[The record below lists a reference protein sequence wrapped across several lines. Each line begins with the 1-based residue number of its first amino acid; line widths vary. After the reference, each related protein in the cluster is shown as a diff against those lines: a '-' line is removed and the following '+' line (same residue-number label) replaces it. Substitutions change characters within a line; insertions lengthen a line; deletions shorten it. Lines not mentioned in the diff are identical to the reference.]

1 MMDAIVAVIATAIV
15 IAAVYGLVFWA
26 DRARTDRSAIVGIYL
41 LFGLPAGLL
50 TVAGT
55 ALMTTTDLAEGPFIL
70 ASGIALFI
78 PLVSP
83 VRKLLAR
90 FTPMDPAS
98 PIDLCGLALILLVM
112 AFLGV
117 AAFQSGP
124 ADVEASSESLTGNFF
139 WLVLNA
145 ATFVALAYVAVGY
158 RIYRTGEEATRR
170 LGLTVP
176 DLRTVAIS
184 VALVV
189 PAFILSMIGSA
200 LTVAFQPD
208 VVDNL
213 EQTMDQMT
221 TGLDNPIGA
230 LMIGLSA
237 GIGEEVLLRGA
248 IQPRFGIGI
257 AALLW
262 TMLHIQY
269 DISFV
274 ILGLFAIGI
283 MFGYQRKYLGTTS
296 AIITHALY
304 NVLVVSLQMVIS

>member
-1 MMDAIVAVIATAIV
+1 MTDAIVAIISTAIL

-26 DRARTDRSAIVGIYL
+26 DKARTDRSAIVGIYL

-50 TVAGT
+50 TVAGA

-70 ASGIALFI
+70 ASGIAFMI
-78 PLVSP
+78 PLLSP

-90 FTPMDPAS
+90 FTPMDPNS
-98 PIDLCGLALILLVM
+98 PIDLCGLAIILFVTS
-112 AFLGV
+112 FLTI
-117 AAFQSGP
+117 AALQSGP
-124 ADVEASSESLTGNFF
+124 ANVESGSESLTSNFF
-139 WLVLNA
+139 WLALNA
-145 ATFVALAYVAVGY
+145 ATFVGLAYVSVGY

-170 LGLTVP
+170 LGLTIP
-176 DLRTVAIS
+176 DLKTVAIS
-184 VALVV
+184 VGLVI
-189 PAFILSMIGSA
+189 PAFIISMIGSA

-230 LMIGLSA
+230 VMIGLSA
-237 GIGEEVLLRGA
+237 GVGEEVLLRGA
-248 IQPRFGIGI
+248 IQPRFGIVI

-262 TMLHIQY
+262 TVLHIQY

-274 ILGLFAIGI
+274 TASLFALGI
-283 MFGYQRKYLGTTS
+283 MFGFQRKYLGTTS

-304 NVLVVSLQMVIS
+304 NVFVVLLQSVIS